1 MPDIRFVRI
10 DNRLIH
16 GQVATSWIQH
26 TKVNLVVVANNAA
39 AASEMRQDLMN
50 AIIPGHVESRFF
62 TLQKTADV
70 IHKASDAQ
78 HILLVIEGPIDALW
92 LKKNGVPFDL
102 LNIGNMH
109 GGEGKIMLAKAA
121 YASKEEILALK
132 ELVELGVSIEFQ
144 QLPTDNIVK
153 LNDTIKK
160 L

>member
-10 DNRLIH
+10 DNRLVH

-50 AIIPGHVESRFF
+50 AIIPSHVESRFF

-70 IHKASDAQ
+70 IHKASDSQ
-78 HILLVIEGPIDALW
+78 HILLIIEGPVDALW

-132 ELVELGVSIEFQ
+132 ELVELGVTVEFQ
-144 QLPTDNIVK
+144 QLPTDNVVK